1 MANPKWWEYNY
12 TVLLI
17 TWTGWISIYLARSVL
32 PPLLPILT
40 KDLGLSYTQSGL
52 LETAYLIGYIIVK
65 IPAGFMANKYGS
77 KKVLIIS
84 MVGYGLA
91 NSLIFA
97 TNRFIEIF
105 MLRLLVGLFQGVH
118 LPVANALLSD
128 RFKERQGRAIGFN
141 ESGPNIGNTV
151 AYPLAISILSK
162 YGWRYAFIFLSFPAF
177 LLSLAAFFLMKQEEP
192 TSIPIQTEKNG
203 GNTTQYLRILLPFA
217 LSHGTYNL
225 ILRTS
230 FTFTPIFLV
239 DFRNISI
246 ESAGLISMILPLAG
260 VLSKI
265 SSGFILERIGKRL
278 SICGAIILSSLFLS
292 TLVLFP
298 INELLPIN
306 LIFLGLTLYSFS
318 PIIYSSTTSSLPSR
332 FKSLGLG
339 IVTMFGNIV
348 GAFSTSIIGK
358 IIDLKGFGYSFLAL
372 SGLAFLSAFLIYF
385 LLND

>member
-1 MANPKWWEYNY
+1 MVNPKWWDYNY

-52 LETAYLIGYIIVK
+52 LETAYLIGYIIIK

-77 KKVLIIS
+77 KKVLVTS
-84 MVGYGLA
+84 MIGYGLA

-97 TNRFIEIF
+97 TNSFFEIF
-105 MLRLLVGLFQGVH
+105 LLRLLVGLFQGVH

-128 RFKERQGRAIGFN
+128 RFKGRQGRAIGFN

-162 YGWRYAFIFLSFPAF
+162 YSWRYAFIFLSFPAF
-177 LLSLAAFFLMKQEEP
+177 LLALAAFFFMKPEN
-192 TSIPIQTEKNG
+192 TILIPIQTDKSE
-203 GNTTQYLRILLPFA
+203 GNITQYLRTLLPFA

-225 ILRTS
+225 ILRIS

-246 ESAGLISMILPLAG
+246 ESAGLISTLLPLAG
-260 VLSKI
+260 IFAKI
-265 SSGFILERIGKRL
+265 SSGFILERLGKRL

-298 INELLPIN
+298 INELLLIN

-318 PIIYSSTTSSLPSR
+318 PIIYSSTTTSLPSR

-372 SGLAFLSAFLIYF
+372 SVLAFLSAFLIYF